1 MAGRVTMREV
11 AARAGVSTK
20 TVSNVLR
27 GAGGASPT
35 TRERVLAAARDL
47 GYRLNPG
54 AAALRS
60 GRRGAIALAVP
71 TLQQP
76 TCALLAAELMRASGP
91 VQVVLELTRGEADAE
106 AALLG
111 GSWRG
116 RCDALVLIPR
126 GTDPAR
132 LAPEDVEGAAVLL
145 AEDGPAGLSAI
156 TCPPRLQTALVAD
169 HLLGLGRRRAAV
181 LGAAD
186 PADRW
191 TGACAQGLR
200 GAGLTVEPGA
210 VVRLADPDGV
220 RGGVEAM
227 TRLLHRG
234 PDVDAVVCHNDA
246 VASGALSTLLRRGAR
261 VPEDVVVIGRG
272 DTETASFAT
281 PSLTSVS
288 CAARAAARAV
298 MGLLRALP
306 ATGPARPGAVEVR
319 PRLTVRASSAPA
331 PQAPWARRW

>member
-1 MAGRVTMREV
+1 MT
-11 AARAGVSTK
+11 GV
-20 TVSNVLR
+20 
-27 GAGGASPT
+27 
-35 TRERVLAAARDL
+35 
-47 GYRLNPG
+47 
-54 AAALRS
+54 
-60 GRRGAIALAVP
+60 
-71 TLQQP
+71 Q
-76 TCALLAAELMRASGP
+76 TCALP
-91 VQVVLELTRGEADAE
+91 I
-106 AALLG
+106 
-111 GSWRG
+111 
-116 RCDALVLIPR
+116 C
-126 GTDPAR
+126 
-132 LAPEDVEGAAVLL
+132 
-145 AEDGPAGLSAI
+145 
-156 TCPPRLQTALVAD
+156 
-169 HLLGLGRRRAAV
+169 
-181 LGAAD
+181 
-186 PADRW
+186 
-191 TGACAQGLR
+191 
-200 GAGLTVEPGA
+200 
-210 VVRLADPDGV
+210 V